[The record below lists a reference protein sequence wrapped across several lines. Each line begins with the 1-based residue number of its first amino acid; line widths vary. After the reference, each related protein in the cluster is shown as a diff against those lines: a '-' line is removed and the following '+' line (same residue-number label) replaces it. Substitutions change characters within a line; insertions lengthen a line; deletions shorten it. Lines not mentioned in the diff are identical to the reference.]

1 MERGEPSTRERPRDL
16 NPYASPAA
24 EAPPPADVKKR
35 FRWRV
40 IPVTLLCVF
49 GAPSLV
55 AMAVVFG
62 LELWWRLKNP
72 DALELGVGPTAPML
86 VGDLFAVIAAALSLL
101 TARRLWQGRWW
112 AAGVAFSAAVLLAFV
127 FGRLHGFE

>member
-1 MERGEPSTRERPRDL
+1 MEHSRAETSEGPSEL
-16 NPYASPAA
+16 NPYASPTA
-24 EAPPPADVKKR
+24 EPRPAPEAKKR

-40 IPVTLLCVF
+40 IPVTFLCVF
-49 GAPSLV
+49 GPPWLV
-55 AMAVVFG
+55 ATVAVSAR
-62 LELWWRLKNP
+62 ELWWRLNNP
-72 DALELGVGPTAPML
+72 DALELGVGPTTPML

-112 AAGVAFSAAVLLAFV
+112 AAGIAFSAAMLLAFV